1 MTKKWIENKINIVDI
16 PHLNYKVYYGISSK
30 EFTGRQEK
38 SFAFAENTNKD
49 VATIIFRKQ
58 PTTLDSA
65 TIAHEIVHVL
75 QFICRRRN
83 IIMED
88 ETEHM
93 GYLMQY
99 IFNEI
104 YDRKYSVL
112 NLKKK

>member
-1 MTKKWIENKINIVDI
+1 MKEKQNWKDNHKNVVEI
-16 PHLNYKVYYGISSK
+16 PHLNYKILHGVCVK

-38 SFAFAENTNKD
+38 SFAFTENSTKNT
-49 VATIIFRKQ
+49 AAIIFRKK
-58 PTTLDSA
+58 PTVLESGTV
-65 TIAHEIVHVL
+65 AHEILHAL

-83 IIMED
+83 IVMED

-104 YDRKYSVL
+104 YDREYSPS
-112 NLKKK
+112 KE

>member
-38 SFAFAENTNKD
+38 SVMFAENTNKNTG
-49 VATIIFRKQ
+49 TIIFRKK
-58 PTTLDSA
+58 PTELESGTV
-65 TIAHEIVHVL
+65 AHEIVHIL
-75 QFICRRRN
+75 QYICKRRN
-83 IIMED
+83 ITMED
-88 ETEHM
+88 EIEHM
-93 GYLMQY
+93 GYLMHY

-104 YDRKYSVL
+104 YDREYSVF